1 MHAESIHANRRFQ
14 KECVPFL
21 NLLLAQG
28 ELTSFH
34 PKVTCSPSESPDPEK
49 SSVKTVI
56 FDGRR
61 IIAAS
66 LASALH
72 PLENK

>member
-1 MHAESIHANRRFQ
+1 
-14 KECVPFL
+14 
-21 NLLLAQG
+21 
-28 ELTSFH
+28 
-34 PKVTCSPSESPDPEK
+34 VTCSPSESPDPEK
-49 SSVKTVI
+49 SSVNTVM